1 MRINVEFKSD
11 EMRKLSSLVCRT
23 IDITKINFL
32 RETMLYHAILFDEAF
47 MDEQGRS
54 A

>member
-23 IDITKINFL
+23 IDITKTNFL
-32 RETMLYHAILFDEAF
+32 RETMLYHVVLFDEALV
-47 MDEQGRS
+47 DEQGCG